1 MGVCARV
8 SWTMARSRRVPFE
21 NRGSLTLNEAME
33 YAGVGYT
40 KARLFVSEGQWR
52 AYRNGREIRVIKRS
66 LDEWM
71 EREASESYLT

>member
-1 MGVCARV
+1 
-8 SWTMARSRRVPFE
+8 MARSRRIPFE

-33 YAGVGYT
+33 YAGVGYS
-40 KARLFVSEGQWR
+40 KARKFVTDGHWK

-71 EREASESYLT
+71 DREASESYLD